1 MLDWQ
6 CKLKQHCPFLILG
19 EPSFFFLGQHF
30 LLGPGFAGETDISCS
45 LSTSAFLRG
54 DVCDYSPLE
63 IMDLGEFACPLTVI
77 IILLLKFLLGQL
89 GVTILFWTKHSNW
102 PLGY

>member
-45 LSTSAFLRG
+45 LSTSAPRG
-54 DVCDYSPLE
+54 GMFVTTAHWRSW
-63 IMDLGEFACPLTVI
+63 IWGN
-77 IILLLKFLLGQL
+77 LL
-89 GVTILFWTKHSNW
+89 V
-102 PLGY
+102 P